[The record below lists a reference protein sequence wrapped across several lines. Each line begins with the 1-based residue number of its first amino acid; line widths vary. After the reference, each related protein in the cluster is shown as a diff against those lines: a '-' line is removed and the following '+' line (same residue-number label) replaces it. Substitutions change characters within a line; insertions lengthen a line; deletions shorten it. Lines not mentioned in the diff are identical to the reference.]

1 MHDSLALMSS
11 YIGHRCLL
19 LCNFEKDLH
28 DIKEHYTLGFAIV
41 HPHFKFDRCKCAG
54 LAEDALGLLEDAEA
68 EVATRHLWHETAGK
82 VSYFILV
89 CLTL

>member
-19 LCNFEKDLH
+19 LCIAKKDWH

-41 HPHFKFDRCKCAG
+41 HPLFKFERCKCAG
-54 LAEDALGLLEDAEA
+54 LAVVRVDRTEDALGSL
-68 EVATRHLWHETAGK
+68 
-82 VSYFILV
+82 
-89 CLTL
+89 